1 LLKIEK
7 WDILDQERRVIY
19 IHPASSGSTSLVY
32 PVKIEPRTTFYAA
45 LAMAPEAWTAEGDG
59 VVFSMYV
66 EDHQGTQQIFSK
78 YINPKQNLA
87 DQCWHVQSID
97 ISAYIGQTIT
107 LIFET
112 DAGLENDLRY
122 DWAGWGF
129 PRLLVIP

>member
-66 EDHQGTQQIFSK
+66 EDQAGFHLLYSQYVDPKHQQQDRQWTTIRIDLSPYK
-78 YINPKQNLA
+78 DKLVRLILA
-87 DQCWHVQSID
+87 VNSGPADDQ
-97 ISAYIGQTIT
+97 
-107 LIFET
+107 
-112 DAGLENDLRY
+112 RY